1 MPRRLNNEDVRQK
14 FIAAGYIPDNN
25 FNYQNNKQRH
35 RVYDILNNKYTMIT
49 LQTLN
54 YNIKKGHRPL
64 WEAITI
70 PEPQNDEQP
79 VDNSPLQ
86 RFLRSHTKQETL
98 QTLPV
103 EQQQQTFNSYQ
114 QLRRNIMS
122 KRNFTYNFEQGNVE
136 QQASQMRATI
146 LALHDS
152 LSKIMPQ
159 HSIRLKVTTASGN
172 ERYFHVNPTTLSD
185 LWAIFKDVE
194 PDYSVEDSAGNFAL
208 DNSDIATI
216 EFNFKPHK
224 QGRQVAAGFFPFINL
239 SQTDLTKYGIYSDLN
254 DHRIAEPCLLTA
266 FKASNIFTDDEL
278 SQLQEMVNTRVFPQ
292 VYLKKIHEHFRINIY
307 IKHYHEQANKSK
319 SSHVDY
325 NNKDF
330 TRSIRLMILYDHYML
345 YEKLPNSNK
354 YTYSLVKDMIK
365 NNKLRPLTT
374 KEYEQ
379 VFHNIIEYKPSKSEY
394 TSARPIVIRPPK
406 LSKHTS
412 YIKQFKQGK
421 HFFGYEPD
429 ADEVNFR
436 LDELQEFVDTLP
448 LRHHIN
454 IRHYYKFSNLFLRI
468 MYEYGAF
475 DNVYEIAGSLRDT
488 IRDSLVFPNRVMT
501 TKVINEKCYYLDFNG
516 AFCSFMTHIPTG
528 PTADGPG
535 NAKINE
541 LINLFYNKRIAAK
554 AQGNIKFATTL
565 KFMMCSCYGTSIRK
579 PKLVKHKYSENI
591 QGTINNQGD
600 FVISCDNK
608 TSGFVNIVQPYVEHY
623 NFGHFAKV
631 ILEGFNNKLN
641 EIKSL
646 VTVLF
651 QNIDAIVVS
660 ESDYNKLNALGYIHD
675 TELGKLKVEHTFT
688 RMKFFNKMR
697 WYGVNLD
704 GSKFKHCM

>member
-35 RVYDILNNKYTMIT
+35 RVYDILNNKYTRIS

-70 PEPQNDEQP
+70 PEPQDDEQP

-86 RFLRSHTKQETL
+86 RFLRSHSKQETL
-98 QTLPV
+98 QTLPI

-159 HSIRLKVTTASGN
+159 HSIRLKITTTSGN
-172 ERYFHVNPTTLSD
+172 ERYFHINPTTLSD

-208 DNSDIATI
+208 DNSDIANIQFT
-216 EFNFKPHK
+216 FKQHK
-224 QGRQVAAGFFPFINL
+224 QGRQVAAGFFPFLNL
-239 SQTDLTKYGIYSDLN
+239 STNDLSRYGIYQSPN

-278 SQLQEMVNTRVFPQ
+278 AQLQEMISTRVFPQ
-292 VYLKKIHEHFRINIY
+292 VYLKHIHEHFHVNIY
-307 IKHYHEQANKSK
+307 VRHYHLDTNK
-319 SSHVDY
+319 SSHIKFINNTY
-325 NNKDF
+325 N
-330 TRSIRLMILYDHYML
+330 RSIKLMIHYNHYMI
-345 YEKLPNSNK
+345 YENIGKVSNYQVINK
-354 YTYSLVKDMIK
+354 MIK
-365 NNKLRPLTT
+365 NNLLRAFTT

-406 LSKHTS
+406 QLRPGLTRTP
-412 YIKQFKQGK
+412 QGK

-429 ADEVNFR
+429 VDEIDFR
-436 LDELQEFVDTLP
+436 LNELQEFVDTLP

-454 IRHYYKFSNLFLRI
+454 IRNYYKFSNVFQRI
-468 MYEYGAF
+468 LYEYGAF
-475 DNVYEIAGSLRDT
+475 DDVYELAGALRDS
-488 IRDSLVFPNRVMT
+488 IRNEITFPNRVIT
-501 TKVINEKCYYLDFNG
+501 TKTINEKCYYLDFNG
-516 AFCSFMTHIPTG
+516 AYCSFMTRIPTG
-528 PTADGPG
+528 PTADGAG
-535 NAKINE
+535 NTKISE
-541 LINLFYNKRIAAK
+541 LIKTIYTKRIEAK
-554 AQGNIKFATTL
+554 QQGNNKLATTL
-565 KFMMCSCYGTSIRK
+565 KFMMNSAYGASIRK
-579 PKLVKHKYSENI
+579 SKLVKHKYSDNI
-591 QGTINNQGD
+591 AGTINNQGD
-600 FVISCDNK
+600 LVISHENK
-608 TSGFVNIVQPYVEHY
+608 PSGFVNIMNPYVEHY
-623 NFGHFAKV
+623 TYPHFAKT

-646 VTVLF
+646 VNVLF

-660 ESDYNKLNALGYIHD
+660 ESDYNKLLDLGYVHP
-675 TELGKLKVEHTFT
+675 TELGKLKIEHVFSSMTFYSK
-688 RMKFFNKMR
+688 MK
-697 WYGVNLD
+697 WQAVNLD
-704 GSKFKHCM
+704 GSIFKHCIN